1 MESGATEESKS
12 GYMTPAT
19 SAIVAANIVVF
30 AAMAVFTGASAIT
43 GPNEQTL
50 LMFGANYGVRTMY
63 GEYWRNLTNIFV
75 HLGLLHCFMN
85 MWIFAVM
92 GPNVERIYG
101 SVKFTIAYFFAGL
114 IASLT
119 SIYVHPN
126 NISAGASG
134 AVFGIFGLWFGFLLA
149 NKSILQANFV
159 KDNMKSAVVFLIMV
173 LASGFMRSGI
183 DNAAHVGGVVA
194 GFACGFLLAPNLP
207 GGPKWQSKD
216 WAGIVV
222 MTIMVAGAFYLSY
235 EKAHRDTTAQSMA
248 LAPPDIKASVA
259 LLKSNKP
266 QEALRMLD
274 SLLEKHPNL
283 AQGHYLRAHAYLM
296 LNDEIKAL
304 DDMNEV
310 LKENPNHVPA
320 LEFKAQRLIDLSRY
334 QEALAAADKI
344 IDSSPKNPVGYLV
357 RSSIYDRLDN
367 TAKSLEDSNEA
378 VRLAPN
384 NANAY
389 SSRGYSYIN
398 LGLAED
404 AVQDFSKAIKI
415 DPNLI
420 GAMNGRMFAYFMQ
433 ADYIS
438 CDKQC
443 IDILTKVGMQ
453 DRCAPYAVIMS
464 AICKR
469 QLKQEPQRIAL
480 ITQALQ
486 TLNSKAWPYPIVQYM
501 SGQIA
506 ADAVFREAV
515 DNDKMTEAKTYV
527 GFDLLANDKAAQ
539 ASPMIIW
546 VKEHGNKTFNEYDLV
561 SALLLKAKH

>member
-1 MESGATEESKS
+1 MESGATQESKS

-30 AAMAVFTGASAIT
+30 AVMAVFTGASAIT

-50 LMFGANYGVRTMY
+50 LAFGANYGVRTMY
-63 GEYWRNLTNIFV
+63 GEYWRNFTNLFV

-101 SVKFTIAYFFAGL
+101 SLKFTIAYFFAGL

-119 SIYVHPN
+119 SIYMHPQ

-149 NKSILQANFV
+149 NKSILQENFV

-194 GFACGFLLAPNLP
+194 GFVSGFLLAPILP
-207 GGPKWQSKD
+207 GLPKWQTKD
-216 WAGIVV
+216 WAGIIV
-222 MTIMVAGAFYLSY
+222 MVAMVAGTFYLSY
-235 EKAHRDTTAQSMA
+235 EKAHRETTAQSVD
-248 LAPPDIKASVA
+248 LAPADVKASIA
-259 LLKSNKP
+259 LLKNNKP

-274 SLLEKHPNL
+274 ALLEKHPNHS
-283 AQGHYLRAHAYLM
+283 QGHYLRAHAYLM
-296 LNDEIKAL
+296 LNDEAKAL
-304 DDMNEV
+304 VDMNEV
-310 LKENPNHVPA
+310 LKENPNHVAA
-320 LEFKAQRLIDLSRY
+320 LQFKTQRLIDLSRFP
-334 QEALAAADKI
+334 EALKTADKI
-344 IDSSPKNPVGYLV
+344 IEVSPKDPVGYLM

-367 TAKSLEDSNEA
+367 TAKSLEDSNEG
-378 VRLAPN
+378 VRLAPD

-404 AVQDFSKAIKI
+404 AVKDFSKAIKL
-415 DPNLI
+415 DSNLI

-438 CDKQC
+438 CDRQC
-443 IDILTKVGMQ
+443 IEILAKVGMQ

-486 TLNSKAWPYPIVQYM
+486 TLNSKAWPYPIVLYM
-501 SGQIA
+501 SGQTT
-506 ADAVFREAV
+506 ADAVFQQAF
-515 DNDKMTEAKTYV
+515 DNDKMTEAKTYI
-527 GFDLLANDKAAQ
+527 GFDLLANDKATE

-561 SALLLKAKH
+561 SALLSKVKH